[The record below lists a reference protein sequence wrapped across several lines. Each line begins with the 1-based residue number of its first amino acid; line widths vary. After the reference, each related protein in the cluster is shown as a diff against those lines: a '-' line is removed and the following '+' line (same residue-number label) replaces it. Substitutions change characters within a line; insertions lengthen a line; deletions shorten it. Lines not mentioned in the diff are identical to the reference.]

1 VKVSSLKNMCYEL
14 SLKGQ
19 SMVILFCRLCMFLE
33 GRSEGLTSG
42 GCRGSFSVK
51 LGRYRQVSTVKW
63 RKIVDDVSVD
73 RSNSSL
79 GLISLCAHEN

>member
-1 VKVSSLKNMCYEL
+1 MYVFGRKVGGAYYS
-14 SLKGQ
+14 
-19 SMVILFCRLCMFLE
+19 
-33 GRSEGLTSG
+33 SG

-63 RKIVDDVSVD
+63 RKIVDDDVSVD

-79 GLISLCAHEN
+79 GLSSLCAHEN